1 MAEGIRIVCLGDSA
15 RIEDL
20 GITLHRGEEAI
31 IPGHQAQRS
40 HDLPLVQGQGLVSV
54 KRIPLMAP
62 PVENNR
68 PQPGDAAALTISR
81 AAARPGPAA
90 LPPAP
95 VVPAPREDPQVV
107 NLLRELVGEIRGL
120 RADLA
125 SHQGLSADDL
135 QRALGRMIFA
145 SPGGP
150 TPTSP
155 REVPAPEE
163 VFIPS
168 SSISA
173 GEGRVSI
180 ETVESG
186 TSGLD
191 AAMAALR
198 ARKRGTP

>member
-1 MAEGIRIVCLGDSA
+1 MCLGDSA

-90 LPPAP
+90 LPPVAP
-95 VVPAPREDPQVV
+95 VAPAPREDPQVV
-107 NLLRELVGEIRGL
+107 SLLRELVGEIRGL
-120 RADLA
+120 RSDLA
-125 SHQGLSADDL
+125 SHRGLSVDDL
-135 QRALGRMIFA
+135 QRVLGRMTFG

-150 TPTSP
+150 TPP
-155 REVPAPEE
+155 REMPAPED